1 VVVHHLLDQCVGG
14 GGQGGSLAA
23 SMRFGRD
30 VPRRAV
36 TAQQLLD
43 KRETDAE
50 EVRKRPLRTQPAL
63 VRLKN
68 LLP

>member
-1 VVVHHLLDQCVGG
+1 MHHLLDQCVGG
-14 GGQGGSLAA
+14 GVQGGALAA

-36 TAQQLLD
+36 TAYQLFD

-50 EVRKRPLRTQPAL
+50 ELRERALGAEPAPT
-63 VRLKN
+63 RMNN